1 MKRLLL
7 FALLLFFAF
16 YCKAQSNDQILIG
29 KKETIYSNA
38 LKENRKIWVYTAGNT
53 SQYNDPQKK
62 LPVLYVLDGDAH
74 FYSTVGIVQQLS
86 QANGNGILPEMIV
99 VGIENTNRMR
109 DLTPSLDPTKRNPF
123 LDFISGELMPYIEA
137 NYKAAPYKVLAG
149 HSLGGLT
156 AIDVLCHYP
165 DMFNAFIAIDPS
177 MWYEKDTYMKRAM
190 AVLPSLKLNAKKL
203 YMATANTMPKGMTLV
218 KLKTDRSEETR
229 HIRSLFTF
237 DKFLKGNTN
246 GLHYA
251 QKYYDQE
258 SHNSLPLIA
267 TYDGL
272 KHIFHYYP
280 FAATEKDFNDPSPA
294 IAGRLEAHYARISR
308 ELGYPN
314 AAPEFF
320 VQYIGQDALAKKQ
333 LKKAEALLAL
343 NVKSYPN
350 SAKAYDAYADYYVAI
365 ADTVKAINLYK
376 KALGLSPDATTQ
388 RKLDALT
395 KKSNFSLPVETLQN
409 YAGNYLLEAFNLMM
423 VLKIRDHKLWA
434 IVPGQADSEF
444 VPVSEHVFT
453 VKGKESYVISF
464 EMNGA
469 EPVKFT
475 SVQPN
480 GTFIGLYKGK

>member
-1 MKRLLL
+1 MKKLIL
-7 FALLLFFAF
+7 FALLSFFTF
-16 YCKAQSNDQILIG
+16 YCNAQSNEQILIG

-53 SQYNDPQKK
+53 SQYSDPQKK

-109 DLTPSLDPTKRNPF
+109 DLTPSLDPANRNPL
-123 LDFISGELMPYIEA
+123 LDFISMELMPYIEA
-137 NYKAAPYKVLAG
+137 NYTAAPYKVLAG

-165 DMFNAFIAIDPS
+165 EMFNAYIAIDPS
-177 MWYEKDTYMKRAM
+177 MWYDQDKHLKRAT
-190 AVLPSLKLNAKKL
+190 AVLPKLKLNGKKF
-203 YMATANTMPKGMTLV
+203 YMAIANTMPKGMALA

-229 HIRSLFTF
+229 HIRSIFTF

-251 QKYYDQE
+251 QKYYDKE
-258 SHNSLPLIA
+258 SHNSLPLMAI
-267 TYDGL
+267 YDGL
-272 KHIFHYYP
+272 RHIFDYYP
-280 FAATEKDFNDPSPA
+280 FEATEKDFSDPSPA
-294 IAGRLEAHYARISR
+294 IAARLDGHYARISR

-320 VQYIGQDALAKKQ
+320 VQYIGQEALAKKQ

-343 NVKSYPN
+343 NVKNYPK
-350 SAKAYDAYADYYVAI
+350 SAKAYDAYADYFMAI
-365 ADTVKAINLYK
+365 ADTGKATAYYK
-376 KALGLSPDATTQ
+376 KALEISPDASTQ

-395 KKSNFSLPVETLQN
+395 KKSNFSLPEEAMQK

-423 VLKIRDHKLWA
+423 VLTIRDHKLWA